1 MKKIVLAFDSFKG
14 CMSAEEACNAAAMGV
29 HSTLPGA
36 EVMAL
41 PMSDGGEGLVE
52 CVRKMMPTM
61 PRSIM
66 VVGPINK
73 KVEATYAIA
82 TDGNTAY
89 MEMAAASGLTLVEE
103 SKRNPI
109 IATTYGVGEMI
120 ADALRLGCKKIM
132 MGIGGS
138 ATCDGGKGMVEA
150 LRDSGLMSLDVLKDI
165 KFIVACDVDNPLYG
179 KNGAA
184 YIFAPQ
190 KGATEKEVEVL
201 DNRLRN
207 FAHETELL
215 GLATP
220 ATALLPGTGAAG
232 GLGYALLAYLKAE
245 LKAGI
250 EIMLD
255 IANFDNTIMDAD
267 IVVTGEGKSDH
278 QTMMGK
284 VAHGVMKRCRKAN
297 KPIWLLSGAIDDEEG
312 MLAKNFDL
320 VKSIN
325 DNDSRPLPIL
335 MQRATAMKNLEK
347 TINDI
352 CSHLIK

>member
-14 CMSAEEACNAAAMGV
+14 CMSAEEACNAAAIGV
-29 HSTLPGA
+29 HSTLPGV
-36 EVMAL
+36 EVVAL

-52 CVRKMMPTM
+52 CVRKMIPTT

-66 VVGPINK
+66 VVGPMSK

-82 TDGNTAY
+82 TDGYTAY
-89 MEMAAASGLTLVEE
+89 MEMAAASGLTLVAENE
-103 SKRNPI
+103 RKPMM
-109 IATTYGVGEMI
+109 ATTYGVGEMI
-120 ADALRLGCKKIM
+120 ADAIQQ
-132 MGIGGS
+132 GGR
-138 ATCDGGKGMVEA
+138 ATSDGGKGMVEA
-150 LRDSGLMSLDVLKDI
+150 LRNCGLLSSDAIKDTKI
-165 KFIVACDVDNPLYG
+165 VVACDVDNPLYG

-190 KGATEKEVEVL
+190 KGATKEEVELL
-201 DNRLRN
+201 DKRLRS
-207 FAHETELL
+207 FAHDTELL
-215 GLATP
+215 GIATP

-312 MLAKNFDL
+312 MLSKNFDL

-325 DNDSRPLPIL
+325 DGDSRPLPIL
-335 MQRATAMKNLEK
+335 MQKETAMKNMEK
-347 TINDI
+347 TISDL
-352 CSHLIK
+352 CLHLNI

>member
-14 CMSAEEACNAAAMGV
+14 CMSAEEACNAAAIGV
-29 HSTLPGA
+29 HSTLPGV
-36 EVMAL
+36 EVVAL

-52 CVRKMMPTM
+52 CVRKMIPTT

-66 VVGPINK
+66 VVGPMSK

-82 TDGNTAY
+82 TDGYTAY
-89 MEMAAASGLTLVEE
+89 MEMAAASGLTLVAENE
-103 SKRNPI
+103 RKPMM
-109 IATTYGVGEMI
+109 ATTYGVGEMI
-120 ADALRLGCKKIM
+120 ADAIQQGCKKIVI
-132 MGIGGS
+132 GIGGS

-150 LRDSGLMSLDVLKDI
+150 LRNCGLLSSDAIKDTKI
-165 KFIVACDVDNPLYG
+165 VVACDVDNPLYG

-190 KGATEKEVEVL
+190 KGATKEEVEVL
-201 DNRLRN
+201 DKRLRS
-207 FAHETELL
+207 FAHDTELL
-215 GLATP
+215 GIATP

-312 MLAKNFDL
+312 MLSKNFDL

-325 DNDSRPLPIL
+325 DGGSRPLPIL
-335 MQRATAMKNLEK
+335 MQKETAMKNMEK
-347 TINDI
+347 TISDL
-352 CSHLIK
+352 CLHLNI

>member
-1 MKKIVLAFDSFKG
+1 
-14 CMSAEEACNAAAMGV
+14 
-29 HSTLPGA
+29 
-36 EVMAL
+36 
-41 PMSDGGEGLVE
+41 
-52 CVRKMMPTM
+52 
-61 PRSIM
+61 
-66 VVGPINK
+66 
-73 KVEATYAIA
+73 
-82 TDGNTAY
+82 
-89 MEMAAASGLTLVEE
+89 
-103 SKRNPI
+103 
-109 IATTYGVGEMI
+109 
-120 ADALRLGCKKIM
+120 